1 MDFIRRRLPAPRQ
14 AIAIKESKSPSSTP
28 TTPAHEPSRISQL
41 AKESPPWYKVASRR
55 RLYFILFPGAI
66 VSYMTSGYDGS
77 MMNSLQTVSYWDDYF
92 GKPRG
97 SKLGLISAIIA
108 LGAMC
113 SAPFA
118 PMVADHYGRRWGVTV
133 GSIIMIGGAILQCES
148 TNFAMFVVSRFI
160 LGFGLTFCTTA
171 SPSLVSELSHPRERV
186 AVTALCNTCWFL
198 GAIAA
203 AWITYG
209 TRLIPSTWSWRI
221 PSLLQMGPSIIQL
234 SAIWFLS
241 ESPRWLISHDRG
253 EEAKAAL
260 IKYHGDGVETELV
273 KLEYEEICAAISLEK
288 ELGNTTWMSMI
299 SSSGNRYRLFIIV
312 CMGTFSQWSGNGLI
326 SYYLARILDTIGIR
340 DSSTQSLINGIIN
353 IWNWVIAASAAL
365 LVERMGRRTLFRIS
379 TVGMLVIFTTWT
391 VCSAVYSE
399 MHSHAAATAV
409 LVFIFIFQFFYCI
422 AFSPLPVAYSV
433 EILSYS
439 VRAKGM
445 AAYVFSTK
453 VAVFVNQYV
462 NPIGLANIGWK
473 YYFVYVVILAI
484 ESFIAYGWFVETK
497 GRALEEIAVLFDGDQ
512 ADVQVL
518 AKADTEGIHVEN
530 REFAVPNKV

>member
-14 AIAIKESKSPSSTP
+14 AMAIKESKNASSTS
-28 TTPAHEPSRISQL
+28 TTPAYEPSRISQL
-41 AKESPPWYKVASRR
+41 AKESLPWYKVASRR

-118 PMVADHYGRRWGVTV
+118 PMVADRYGRRWGVTV
-133 GSIIMIGGAILQCES
+133 GSIIMIAGAILQCES
-148 TNFAMFVVSRFI
+148 KNFAMFVVSRFI

-234 SAIWFLS
+234 SAIWFLP

-326 SYYLARILDTIGIR
+326 SYYLARILDTIGIH

-365 LVERMGRRTLFRIS
+365 LVERMGRRTLFRVS
-379 TVGMLVIFTTWT
+379 TIGMLVIFTTWT

-497 GRALEEIAVLFDGDQ
+497 GRALEEIAVLFDGEQ

-518 AKADTEGIHVEN
+518 AKADNEGIHVEN